1 LPTEGPVGALKSS
14 SGLQSGLWNIIHT
27 YTDPQVLQRTILRL
41 LITMASTGSKGNF
54 TLPDWVGKFLECPVC
69 LETIKDPPIYLC
81 EKGHGLC
88 QTCREPLKAQN
99 KPCPECRGKLT
110 DARNVVVENILEQLP
125 KIKCR
130 YDGCAYEKSDAQL
143 VKKHEEDCRE
153 RPVTCEACQ
162 EPISLSKLFA
172 HLDTEH
178 NIQSF
183 GYTHLGQEL
192 KIWTSGHQCIGFM
205 PLGIVNN
212 DLEFIL
218 NWAGYDKKITMF
230 WISLCG
236 AAKEANEYEFTIK
249 LENKAREKVLT
260 TKTRMCLS
268 CDLSHDDVKKKATA
282 LLLSQEE
289 MKEASEDNED
299 KLYWTISIKK
309 N

>member
-1 LPTEGPVGALKSS
+1 
-14 SGLQSGLWNIIHT
+14 
-27 YTDPQVLQRTILRL
+27 
-41 LITMASTGSKGNF
+41 MASTGSKGNF

-110 DARNVVVENILEQLP
+110 DTRNVAVENILDQLP
-125 KIKCR
+125 KIMCK

-143 VKKHEEDCRE
+143 VKKHEDDCRE
-153 RPVTCEACQ
+153 RQVTCETCQ
-162 EPISLSKLFA
+162 KPIALSKLFA

-178 NIQSF
+178 KKSL
-183 GYTHLGQEL
+183 GYTYLGQEWRG
-192 KIWTSGHQCIGFM
+192 WTKGHQSGIGFM

-212 DLEFIL
+212 DLGIDLEFIL
-218 NWAGYDKKITMF
+218 NWACYDTKITMF

-236 AAKEANEYEFTIK
+236 AAKEANEYEFTFK
-249 LENKAREKVLT
+249 LENKAQTKVLT
-260 TKTRMCLS
+260 TNTRKCLS

-289 MKEASEDNED
+289 IKEASEDNED

-309 N
+309 K